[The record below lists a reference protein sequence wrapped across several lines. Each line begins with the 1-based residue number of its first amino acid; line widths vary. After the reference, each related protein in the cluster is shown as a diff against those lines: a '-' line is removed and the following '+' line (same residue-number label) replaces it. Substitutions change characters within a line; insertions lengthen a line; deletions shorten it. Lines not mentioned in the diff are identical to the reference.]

1 MKKIDQLLIR
11 SFIPPFILT
20 FLVALFVLIMQF
32 LWLHIE
38 DIIGKGVGF
47 VVIIELFFY
56 LSISLIPLALPIAV
70 IISSVMVMGNLAER
84 YELTSLKSA
93 GIPLI
98 RIMLPMIYFTGAVM
112 LCSILFSNYLIPLA
126 NLQYKTRLADISR
139 QKMALS
145 LETGVFNDDFKDMAI
160 HIGKKDS
167 DGRHIEDVIIHD
179 YSNKGSEPMRIL
191 ADKGEMHVSADGK
204 HLVMNLFDGV
214 QYQETGQLGSK
225 ENKAYPFS
233 RTSFQQWNKVFD
245 LSEFDLKL
253 NDTEKYNEHYA
264 MLSVPQLQAGID
276 TLDKKINTKISKM
289 GEHFNQYIIFKTDTF
304 SKKPPIKKREILPK
318 TPLNKKPISKVAKTK
333 NEASPLVQKIEK
345 PLAQYLNI
353 TETFEQEK
361 VQEDL
366 TSKAKSFALNINN
379 KAHLTEHQIYK
390 DLENRVKHIYELNFK
405 FSLALSCCIFLFIGA
420 PMGAIVRK
428 GGFGYPIL
436 IAIIFFMVYIVLN
449 VLFKKLAESFMIPP
463 LLAAW
468 SPCLILLPIGLFLTY
483 KAMKDQELFRV

>member
-1 MKKIDQLLIR
+1 MKKIDQLLIK

-38 DIIGKGVGF
+38 DIMGKGVGF
-47 VVIIELFFY
+47 GVIVELFFY

-70 IISSVMVMGNLAER
+70 LISSVMVMGSLAER

-93 GIPLI
+93 GVPLF
-98 RIMLPMIYFTGAVM
+98 RIMLPMIYSTSVIM

-145 LETGVFNDDFKDMAI
+145 LETGVFNDDFKNMAI

-179 YSNKGSEPMRIL
+179 YSIKGSEPMRIL
-191 ADKGEMHVSADGK
+191 ADKGEMYVSSNGK

-214 QYQETGQLGSK
+214 QYQEAGQLGSK
-225 ENKAYPFS
+225 KNKAYPFS

-276 TLDKKINTKISKM
+276 TLDKKINTKIGKM
-289 GEHFNQYIIFKTDTF
+289 GEHFNQYIFPE
-304 SKKPPIKKREILPK
+304 SKNILEKKLNVKPKSSTKNA
-318 TPLNKKPISKVAKTK
+318 LNKRPNLKTVQNKKAKK
-333 NEASPLVQKIEK
+333 SIVQKIEK
-345 PLAQYLNI
+345 PLAQYSNI
-353 TETFEQEK
+353 AETFELEEVK
-361 VQEDL
+361 RNL
-366 TSKAKSFALNINN
+366 SSKAKSFALNINN
-379 KAHLTEHQIYK
+379 KAHLTEVQIYK

-405 FSLALSCCIFLFIGA
+405 FSLALSCFIFLFIGA

-436 IAIIFFMVYIVLN
+436 IAITFFMTFMVLN
-449 VLFKKLAESFMIPP
+449 VLFKKLAEGFIITP

-468 SPCLILLPIGLFLTY
+468 MPCLILFPIGLYLTY
-483 KAMKDQELFRV
+483 KAMKDQEIFSL